1 MGREVAR
8 TPVGERDRGLAYLG
22 GKGKNVLTV
31 AQKVRIQNLKKKPTR
46 QAPHAE
52 LADDVMP

>member
-8 TPVGERDRGLAYLG
+8 TPVGERGRGLAYLG
-22 GKGKNVLTV
+22 GKWKNVLTV
-31 AQKVRIQNLKKKPTR
+31 AQKVRIQNLKKTTR
-46 QAPHAE
+46 RALRAE